1 MKTGK
6 CGAWKMKTHIK
17 KLIQPFFDDV
27 WDGKKMFEL
36 RKNDCDYK
44 VDDFIILEEYDSAK
58 DIYSG
63 KNMRVLIKY
72 ILQDFEGLENGY
84 CILGIEVFDR
94 FDGEEYVFD

>member
-1 MKTGK
+1 M
-6 CGAWKMKTHIK
+6 MKTHYK
-17 KLIQPFFDDV
+17 KLTQPFFDDV

-58 DIYSG
+58 NTYSG
-63 KNMRVLIKY
+63 RNMRVLIKY
-72 ILQDFEGLENGY
+72 ILQGFEGLEKDY

-94 FDGEEYVFD
+94 FDGEEYVYD